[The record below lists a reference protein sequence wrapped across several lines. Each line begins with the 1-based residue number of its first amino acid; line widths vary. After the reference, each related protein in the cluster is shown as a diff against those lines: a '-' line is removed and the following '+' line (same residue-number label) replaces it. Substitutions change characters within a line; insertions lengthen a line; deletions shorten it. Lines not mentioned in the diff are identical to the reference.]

1 MGCSGLLAAGLVR
14 SYLALLGIIRPK
26 NYGSADE
33 RGVNKRNWDFTSSGK
48 RARSSTAAPK
58 RFIWARK
65 QTNQPK
71 NNPPASGNTK
81 MERFAS
87 SFCCGAGITGSQ
99 RCGSLGLGANPGGFG
114 ALCESRAVTVP
125 PRTSPRPRGHRPAG
139 RVMAGLDG
147 ARSPREAARRCL
159 RFGERMCVKRANGA
173 TVHQAGQPSR
183 SSGGQNQI
191 IPGCWRCWRRGV
203 HCLAALPAPALAFH

>member
-65 QTNQPK
+65 QTNQLK
-71 NNPPASGNTK
+71 NNNPQHQETQRWRDSPPP
-81 MERFAS
+81 FV
-87 SFCCGAGITGSQ
+87 AGPGS
-99 RCGSLGLGANPGGFG
+99 RAPNAAVPSGLG
-114 ALCESRAVTVP
+114 
-125 PRTSPRPRGHRPAG
+125 
-139 RVMAGLDG
+139 
-147 ARSPREAARRCL
+147 
-159 RFGERMCVKRANGA
+159 
-173 TVHQAGQPSR
+173 
-183 SSGGQNQI
+183 QI
-191 IPGCWRCWRRGV
+191 RGV
-203 HCLAALPAPALAFH
+203 SGLFVKAELSLSLPERAPGPGAIAQRAGSWLV